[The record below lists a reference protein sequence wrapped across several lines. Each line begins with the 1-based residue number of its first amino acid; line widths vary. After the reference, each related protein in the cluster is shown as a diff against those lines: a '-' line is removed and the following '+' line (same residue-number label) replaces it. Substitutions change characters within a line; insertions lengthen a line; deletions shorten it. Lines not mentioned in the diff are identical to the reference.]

1 MTITVPW
8 AARWSGELSYDPLT
22 VWDGEI
28 HYPDFRENRDEHG
41 YLWRREG
48 ARRTGEPQYSQL
60 NAYRQKAS
68 MRAPKCQVCGT
79 RLKPGPIRW
88 LLPKKALSI
97 TPEGEVTVI
106 SPPTCEDCV
115 ELARK
120 ACPHLRANGSDLLLV
135 KRWHVWGVIGEVFV
149 IEERRGGRPG
159 EGRVPPV
166 RPDLQARWP
175 PQLRGAPTGR
185 RPGRVRG
192 AGRGRRLVPYR
203 PDIRTADMIALREE
217 GWSYQAIAD
226 ASG

>member
-1 MTITVPW
+1 MVTITVPW

-120 ACPHLRANGSDLLLV
+120 ACPHLRAHGSDLLLV

-149 IEERRGGRPG
+149 IENGEVVDRVKDVCLQYGRTYKHAGPHNFVVRQQVVALDEYEVLDEDG
-159 EGRVPPV
+159 E
-166 RPDLQARWP
+166 
-175 PQLRGAPTGR
+175 
-185 RPGRVRG
+185 
-192 AGRGRRLVPYR
+192 
-203 PDIRTADMIALREE
+203 
-217 GWSYQAIAD
+217 
-226 ASG
+226 